1 LRARRQGV
9 ARAEHLGADDG
20 QLQDGTEQILYDQ
33 GTEID
38 LLIQML
44 KQIGNK
50 VVVDVGAEKGTV
62 VHALLRAGAEAVYAF
77 EPFPPSVEALRTAF
91 AATPSVHVF
100 ELALGADDGSDVL
113 QIVQDK
119 TGDHA
124 DAYHSL
130 VPFDE
135 TPTLRIDSTLP
146 VQRRSLGSLV
156 AAGELPEH
164 VGILKVDT
172 ERNDLAVLRGMGS
185 LQSDVVML
193 EYWDDLTET
202 VGPKAYSV
210 SEVADLMRD
219 RGYTNYV
226 VVKRHEQFETLVF
239 NDDRTVPGDW
249 GNLIFVHDA
258 AFPGLS
264 ALIYRAVASAQTN
277 LMQRS
282 LFFANEAEKRL
293 AIIERD
299 RAAADTRSDHQAEDA
314 EDEASRLRVSLR
326 GLHVQLEAKEQM
338 IADLSATAQER
349 LRLVEA
355 SNREADQLRAALGE
369 LSVQLEAKER
379 VIDDLSA
386 TAQERLRLVEA
397 SNREEEQLR
406 AALDELSVQSEAKA
420 RVIASLT
427 ASAEER
433 LRLVEA
439 ANREA
444 EQLQASLET
453 LSVQL
458 DVKDRAI
465 MSLTA
470 SAEERLRL
478 VEAVTED
485 AEQIRTALE
494 QMSAIADERLQ
505 LTTRASGEAERLRDA
520 LEQMRA
526 IAVERLQLA
535 EEAIDEVRHGR
546 ERLDEVTAQLELKEQ
561 VIADLTAAA
570 EERLRIIERLDA
582 EAARARSG

>member
-1 LRARRQGV
+1 
-9 ARAEHLGADDG
+9 
-20 QLQDGTEQILYDQ
+20 
-33 GTEID
+33 
-38 LLIQML
+38 
-44 KQIGNK
+44 
-50 VVVDVGAEKGTV
+50 
-62 VHALLRAGAEAVYAF
+62 
-77 EPFPPSVEALRTAF
+77 
-91 AATPSVHVF
+91 
-100 ELALGADDGSDVL
+100 
-113 QIVQDK
+113 
-119 TGDHA
+119 
-124 DAYHSL
+124 
-130 VPFDE
+130 
-135 TPTLRIDSTLP
+135 
-146 VQRRSLGSLV
+146 
-156 AAGELPEH
+156 
-164 VGILKVDT
+164 
-172 ERNDLAVLRGMGS
+172 
-185 LQSDVVML
+185 ML

-202 VGPKAYSV
+202 VGPKAYAV
-210 SEVADLMRD
+210 SEVVRLMRG

-249 GNLIFVHDA
+249 GNLIFVHDS

-282 LFFANEAEKRL
+282 LFFANEAAKRL

-299 RAAADTRSDHQAEDA
+299 RAAADTRSDALQRLTMTAEERLHLAEDA

-326 GLHVQLEAKEQM
+326 ELNVQLEAKERE

-355 SNREADQLRAALGE
+355 SNHEA
-369 LSVQLEAKER
+369 
-379 VIDDLSA
+379 
-386 TAQERLRLVEA
+386 
-397 SNREEEQLR
+397 EQLR
-406 AALDELSVQSEAKA
+406 AALDEQSVQSEAKA

-427 ASAEER
+427 VSAEER
-433 LRLVEA
+433 LRLVDA

-444 EQLQASLET
+444 EQLQASLEA
-453 LSVQL
+453 LSGQL

-478 VEAVTED
+478 VESVTED
-485 AEQIRTALE
+485 ADQIRTALE
-494 QMSAIADERLQ
+494 QMSEIADERLQ

-520 LEQMRA
+520 LEQMRT

-546 ERLDEVTAQLELKEQ
+546 ELLDEATTQLELKEQ

-570 EERLRIIERLDA
+570 EERLRIIQRLDA
-582 EAARARSG
+582 EAERARSG